1 MKMKWIVVVPVILI
15 LLLPGCGSAKVNS
28 RCDALKIAE
37 NNIPAAI
44 TARVSAVAADFDGQ
58 APKDTVY
65 FVDFTANNVTFADLG
80 PGWAI
85 VDSNRAQFPGD
96 TYNLLTIRIDKETG
110 KIVSKTAGN
119 GYLLGPQGKLPDCG
133 K

>member
-1 MKMKWIVVVPVILI
+1 MKWIIVVPVILI
-15 LLLPGCGSAKVNS
+15 LLLTGCGSAKVNS

-37 NNIPAAI
+37 NTIPAAI

-58 APKDTVY
+58 ASKNTIY
-65 FVDFTANNVTFADLG
+65 YVDFTANNVTFADLG
-80 PGWAI
+80 AGWAI

>member
-1 MKMKWIVVVPVILI
+1 MKWIIVVPVILI
-15 LLLPGCGSAKVNS
+15 LLLTGCGSAKVNS

-37 NNIPAAI
+37 NTIPAAI

-58 APKDTVY
+58 ASKNTIY
-65 FVDFTANNVTFADLG
+65 YVDFTPNNVTFADLG
-80 PGWAI
+80 AGWAI